1 MQKYEQDI
9 EKLLAEGNII
19 QIKPKGYS
27 MYPLLVPGRDE
38 VLVAPADHF
47 KLKRTDVVLY
57 RRDESILVL
66 HRIWKRQGDRFYL
79 VGDNQKEI
87 EGPLR
92 PDQIK
97 GIMVGLVRN
106 GRKISVKN
114 PLYRMYAGIWLVM
127 RPLRPVV
134 SKAVAKI
141 KGLSKRKNRG

>member
-9 EKLLAEGNII
+9 EMLLAEGNII

-47 KLKRTDVVLY
+47 KLKRADVVLY

-141 KGLSKRKNRG
+141 KGMGKRKK